1 MGMIFSINIESV
13 LFDLDLEYTTN
24 VDVSSGI
31 VAGVP
36 PKSKKHDVRSNHLF
50 LRVGHRS
57 ATCHTICD
65 LDEKYKLRR
74 ATAIGIE
81 ALLKEDSDRLEHY
94 Q

>member
-1 MGMIFSINIESV
+1 MIFSSMNIESV
-13 LFDLDLEYTTN
+13 LFDFDLEYTTN
-24 VDVSSGI
+24 VDVSSGK

-36 PKSKKHDVRSNHLF
+36 SKSKKHEVRSNHLF

-57 ATCHTICD
+57 ATCNTICD

-74 ATAIGIE
+74 PQP
-81 ALLKEDSDRLEHY
+81 LVLKHYLKEDSGRFEHH

>member
-1 MGMIFSINIESV
+1 MIFSSRTIEPV

-36 PKSKKHDVRSNHLF
+36 PKSKKHDVRSNYLF
-50 LRVGHRS
+50 LRIGHRS

-65 LDEKYKLRR
+65 LDEKYKLRW

-81 ALLKEDSDRLEHY
+81 HCLKEDSGRFEHY